1 MKMYLSIVFCLLL
14 ASYGNAKKSKGGSA
28 TTEATTSTTAA
39 SGGTTASSSSSTFC
53 SDVMSDDGSTA
64 VSANTYCG
72 DDAEGYMEV
81 CSDGDYN
88 YILVSGA
95 PDHDAEYDQVI
106 TNPNERCER
115 WQYVKVSSTW
125 EDSGEI
131 TYDMGSVGYIY
142 SGAVYFDARSST
154 DGDSAIYNEGDSLDP
169 YYGHSNDASQYHYH
183 AIPALWE
190 DAADSSACQHIGY
203 MIDGGKVYGYCE
215 VDGVQL
221 ASCYYLDS
229 TGELDYVGIGE
240 TEDDYTYTSGGSDCH
255 LDECNMYELN
265 GEMVYITSAN
275 WPFVPPCLKGT
286 RATIYGFTPSER
298 P

>member
-1 MKMYLSIVFCLLL
+1 MQLSIVFCLLL
-14 ASYGNAKKSKGGSA
+14 ASSGNAGPPPKSGPPASSAA
-28 TTEATTSTTAA
+28 TTEATTTTTAA
-39 SGGTTASSSSSTFC
+39 SGDTTASSSTSTFC

-95 PDHDAEYDQVI
+95 PDHDAEYDQVL

-142 SGAVYFDARSST
+142 SGAVYFDARSSI
-154 DGDSAIYNEGDSLDP
+154 DGDSAIYNER
-169 YYGHSNDASQYHYH
+169 
-183 AIPALWE
+183 
-190 DAADSSACQHIGY
+190 
-203 MIDGGKVYGYCE
+203 CE
-215 VDGVQL
+215 RWQ
-221 ASCYYLDS
+221 
-229 TGELDYVGIGE
+229 
-240 TEDDYTYTSGGSDCH
+240 
-255 LDECNMYELN
+255 
-265 GEMVYITSAN
+265 
-275 WPFVPPCLKGT
+275 
-286 RATIYGFTPSER
+286 
-298 P
+298 

>member
-1 MKMYLSIVFCLLL
+1 MKIYLSIVFFLLL
-14 ASYGNAKKSKGGSA
+14 ASYGNAKKSKGGAA
-28 TTEATTSTTAA
+28 TTEATTATTAA
-39 SGGTTASSSSSTFC
+39 SGDTTASSSTSTFC

-106 TNPNERCER
+106 TNPNERCES

-169 YYGHSNDASQYHYH
+169 YYG
-183 AIPALWE
+183 
-190 DAADSSACQHIGY
+190 
-203 MIDGGKVYGYCE
+203 
-215 VDGVQL
+215 
-221 ASCYYLDS
+221 
-229 TGELDYVGIGE
+229 
-240 TEDDYTYTSGGSDCH
+240 
-255 LDECNMYELN
+255 
-265 GEMVYITSAN
+265 
-275 WPFVPPCLKGT
+275 
-286 RATIYGFTPSER
+286 
-298 P
+298 

>member
-1 MKMYLSIVFCLLL
+1 MGGIEMKIQLSIVFCLLL
-14 ASYGNAKKSKGGSA
+14 ASSGNAGPPPKGGSSAA
-28 TTEATTSTTAA
+28 TTEATTTTTAA
-39 SGGTTASSSSSTFC
+39 SGDTTASSTTSTFC
-53 SDVMSDDGSTA
+53 SDVMSDDGSTV

-169 YYGHSNDASQYHYH
+169 YYGHS
-183 AIPALWE
+183 
-190 DAADSSACQHIGY
+190 
-203 MIDGGKVYGYCE
+203 E

-240 TEDDYTYTSGGSDCH
+240 TED
-255 LDECNMYELN
+255 
-265 GEMVYITSAN
+265 
-275 WPFVPPCLKGT
+275 
-286 RATIYGFTPSER
+286 
-298 P
+298 